1 MDILVTGGSGLVGG
15 SVVEE
20 LLQAGHGV
28 TVLDRVPPQQRVP
41 FIRADILRLGDLTWA
56 FEGQQAIIH
65 LAAIPNPL
73 NDPPQR
79 IMETNVMG
87 TFNVLEAAARTGVP
101 KVVIASTDSAL
112 GFVFATHGFSPEYL
126 PIDERHPLKPQD
138 PYGLSKAIDEEMCRS
153 YTDRYGMTTVCVR
166 ICFIWDT
173 RRVMD
178 HRGWVEDVEARRQGI
193 WVYTDERDAAQAF
206 RLAAEAQGMEHEAFF
221 VPADD
226 GMTLVPTVE
235 LIERY
240 FASVPVDWAVVAGDY
255 WSLIS
260 NRKAKE
266 VLGYQPQ
273 HSWRQCYDEEA

>member
-15 SVVEE
+15 FVVEE
-20 LLQAGHGV
+20 LLQAGHRV

-87 TFNVLEAAARTGVP
+87 TFNVLEAAAQIGVP

-112 GFVFATHGFSPEYL
+112 GFVFATHGFSPEHL
-126 PIDERHPLKPQD
+126 PIDEQHPLKPQD
-138 PYGLSKAIDEEMCRS
+138 PYGLSKAIDEEMCRA
-153 YTDRYGMTTVCVR
+153 YTDRYRMATICVR

-173 RRVMD
+173 RTVMD
-178 HRGWVEDVEARRQGI
+178 HRGWVEDVEERRQGI
-193 WVYTDERDAAQAF
+193 WVYTDARDAAQAF
-206 RLAAEAQGMEHEAFF
+206 RLAAEAQGLEHEAFF

-226 GMTLVPTVE
+226 GMTLVPTAE

-240 FASVPVDWAVVAGDY
+240 FASVPVDWAAVAGDY

-266 VLGYQPQ
+266 LLGYQPQ
-273 HSWRQCYDEEA
+273 YSWRQCYDQEA